1 MAEKAA
7 SARKKSQP
15 ERAAGMGS
23 RIRAAGV
30 ARVVAIVVCL
40 GLLAATLGAGIF
52 YGVTKLPDPN
62 ADFQTETTLIYYN
75 DGETPLGTLAVQ
87 NRRSIPSSEM
97 PQDLKDAVVAAEDRT
112 FWTNKGISPSGM
124 LRAAL
129 AIARGGDVQ
138 GGSTITQQYIKILY
152 HSSDRTMSR
161 KFRELVLAV
170 KMGREVPK
178 DDILQGYLNTIY
190 FGRGAYGAQAAAT
203 TYFDADAQN
212 LDLSQSAF
220 LASVLNSPALYDP
233 SNADNLPRLTER
245 YQYVLDG
252 MLEAGTITAEEHATA
267 SAALPEFPEIRVS
280 ETYRG
285 PQGYL
290 MRMVEDELLAK
301 GFTQEQVSG
310 GGLTVTTTFDKAMQD
325 QLVKSAQKYEA
336 QGEASA
342 KTYAARVKDYT
353 YTPGQLHAAAASVE
367 VGTGAILAAYGGP
380 DNVDSPQNWATTAR
394 HAGSSFKPY
403 ALVAGLRNGQ
413 GLATMLRGDTFKP
426 VGEGVPVRNAGNASY
441 GTVSLLKA
449 TTSSINTAYVD
460 LVMKIKDGPDEVI
473 KAAND
478 LGIPTGTDWDANNRI
493 ALGMPHVSPV
503 KAASAYATFA
513 NNGARVEEHV
523 VSEVTDSSG
532 AVLYT
537 ASDEATQVLEKDIA
551 RDVNYALKSVVQ
563 SGTGTGASALG
574 RDVAAKTGTAAGN
587 EIVNGQYPGLA
598 AWVVGY
604 TKQVST
610 AVMFVAGPEG
620 TSDLNPYAGGG
631 RASFAGSAFPLS
643 VWLDY
648 MKVASKGMPKET
660 FDPPAYVNK
669 GRPVTTSQNN
679 QGNRRNTRTT
689 DAQSDQSNSDANGSN
704 PDTGQT
710 AGPGQTQT
718 APPDPTQA
726 PNEAPTAAAD
736 NSPTRPGRGNQG

>member
-15 ERAAGMGS
+15 KRAAGIGS

-30 ARVVAIVVCL
+30 ARIVAIVICV

-52 YGVTKLPDPN
+52 YAVTKLPDPN

-75 DGETPLGTLAVQ
+75 DGETQLGKLAVQ

-97 PQDLKDAVVAAEDRT
+97 PEYLKDAVVAAEDRT

-124 LRAAL
+124 LRAAM

-152 HSSDRTMSR
+152 LSSDRTMSR
-161 KFRELVLAV
+161 KFRELALAV

-178 DDILQGYLNTIY
+178 EDILQGYLNTIY
-190 FGRGAYGAQAAAT
+190 YGRGAYGAQAAAK
-203 TYFDADAQN
+203 TYFDEDAQN
-212 LDLSQSAF
+212 LDLQQSAF

-233 SNADNLPRLTER
+233 DNDGNLPRLTER
-245 YQYVLDG
+245 YHYVLDG
-252 MLEAGTITAEEHATA
+252 MLEAGTITADEHQQAYEN
-267 SAALPEFPEIRVS
+267 LPEFPEIPVS
-280 ETYRG
+280 QTYRG

-290 MRMVEDELLAK
+290 MRMVEDELLAR
-301 GFTQEQVSG
+301 GFTQAQVTG
-310 GGLTVTTTFDKAMQD
+310 GGLTVTTTFDKDMQD

-336 QGEASA
+336 LGEASA
-342 KTYAARVKDYT
+342 KTYAARVKNYT

-380 DNVDSPQNWATTAR
+380 DNVDAPQNWATTAR
-394 HAGSSFKPY
+394 HAGSTFKPF
-403 ALVAGLRNGQ
+403 ALVAGLRNGM
-413 GLATMLRGDTFKP
+413 GLATTLRGDSFTP

-460 LVMKIKDGPDEVI
+460 LVTKIKNGPDEVI
-473 KAAND
+473 EAAND
-478 LGIPTGTDWDANNRI
+478 LGVPTGTDWDANNRI

-523 VSEVTDSSG
+523 ISEVKDARGVVVYSAPTES
-532 AVLYT
+532 
-537 ASDEATQVLEKDIA
+537 TQVLEEDIA
-551 RDVNYALKSVVQ
+551 KDVNYALESVVQ
-563 SGTGTGASALG
+563 GGTGSGAAALG
-574 RDVAAKTGTAAGN
+574 RDTAAKTGTAAGN

-598 AWVVGY
+598 AWFVGY

-631 RASFAGSAFPLS
+631 RASFAGSSYPLS
-643 VWLDY
+643 VWLDF
-648 MKVASKGMPKET
+648 MKVATKGMPKET
-660 FDPPAYVNK
+660 FDAPAYVNK
-669 GRPVTTSQNN
+669 GRPVANSQTN
-679 QGNRRNTRTT
+679 QGGRNTKATAT
-689 DAQSDQSNSDANGSN
+689 SEPDADANGGPADAGQATDPRQTSTVPAGTTQPQPTETATD
-704 PDTGQT
+704 PDAEATK
-710 AGPGQTQT
+710 
-718 APPDPTQA
+718 APP
-726 PNEAPTAAAD
+726 
-736 NSPTRPGRGNQG
+736 GRNKQDG